1 MTSSTPPTPSGNE
14 LTAPSLAVNVV
25 GGDAILTITN
35 NEDMANHESQCVGDY
50 LVVITKNGETAPVFS
65 GEVARDAAP
74 DKDTDFDI
82 SEYVKDAGEYTIS
95 VVLQAYKNQPTGH
108 NHADSPQA
116 TVTGHPY
123 GRPGQAVPSTR

>member
-25 GGDAILTITN
+25 GGDTILTITN

-50 LVVITKNGETAPVFS
+50 LVTITKNGETAPVFS
-65 GEVARDAAP
+65 DEVARDAAP
-74 DKDTDFDI
+74 DQDTDFDI

-95 VVLQAYKNQPTGH
+95 VVLQAYKDQPTGH
-108 NHADSPQA
+108 NHANSPQVII
-116 TVTGHPY
+116 TVTHMGDPVNVSID
-123 GRPGQAVPSTR
+123 R